1 MSSWLASLPHQI
13 PFRAAASARRVDE
26 RTMEGR
32 FLCSVGDALGEG
44 VAVNIVLVEA
54 MAQIGGE
61 LAFGDSSEPG
71 FLSAIDNVRIDGPI
85 EAGEA
90 FDITVTLDADFSG
103 VYRFTGT
110 ARIGE
115 VERAS
120 ARFYLTT
127 VRPD

>member
-1 MSSWLASLPHQI
+1 
-13 PFRAAASARRVDE
+13 
-26 RTMEGR
+26 MEGR
-32 FLCSVGDALGEG
+32 FLCSAGDALGEG
-44 VAVNIVLVEA
+44 VAVDVMLVEA
-54 MAQIGGE
+54 MAQIGGG

-71 FLSAIDNVRIDGPI
+71 FLSAIDNVQIDGPI
-85 EAGEA
+85 QAGDA

-103 VYRFTGT
+103 VYRFSGI

-115 VERAS
+115 VERAR